1 MIANLAHWSAQ
12 VALLV
17 IVGAILV
24 RLFQIQQPP
33 VLAVWR
39 GLLVLTLTLPVLQ
52 PWHKLALA
60 GESRDVP
67 LGTDVYALAPPSSV
81 HSSWHVSIQEI
92 SWLCGAVILLGIA
105 VRLTLLAIGL
115 RKLRQFR
122 ERSTRIS
129 ASTKTGELLEAMRKR
144 VDCTAEFRLSEDVE
158 SPVTFGLREASIL
171 IPDEF
176 LNMEPQLQSA
186 IACHE
191 LLHVRRRDWAMHF
204 VEETIRVAMWFHPA
218 VLWLVAQGRLAR
230 EQVVDQQVLELT
242 GARKPYL
249 EALLRFATDRRRPS
263 AVPAPPFLAE
273 RQLAQRVAAM
283 LKEVRMSR
291 RRLTI
296 SLAVIVVMV
305 GAVAVSAVWMFPLKA
320 VAKNAPVAGVAG
332 GVTGDV
338 IRGVTDGIVGG
349 VVSGVVQ
356 GVGGSS
362 AAVEPQ
368 VEKAT
373 IWVDEVKRGPLVI
386 QVRGLGELV
395 QDDSG
400 KVVARISLPDE
411 MTRGVHAEQ
420 SAMVDTRKG
429 VVPGHV
435 SAVGQITGAI
445 RTVDIALDGTLP
457 AGVGN
462 GLAVDA
468 TVDVAKIDD
477 VLSVGRPVHLV
488 SGVSPVYKLTENG
501 DEAVRVTVKFGR
513 ASAQKIEVVDGLKVG
528 DRIILSDTST
538 YGGAEK
544 IHLK

>member
-1 MIANLAHWSAQ
+1 MIANLTYWSAQ

-33 VLAVWR
+33 VLLAVWR
-39 GLLVLTLTLPVLQ
+39 GLLVLSLALPILQ
-52 PWHKLALA
+52 PWHKLALVD
-60 GESRDVP
+60 ESRAVP
-67 LGTDVYALAPPSSV
+67 FGTDVYALALPSSAN
-81 HSSWHVSIQEI
+81 SSWHVPMQEI
-92 SWLCGAVILLGIA
+92 SWVCSAVILLGIA
-105 VRLTLLAIGL
+105 VRLTLLAMGL
-115 RKLRQFR
+115 QKLREFR
-122 ERSTRIS
+122 QRSTRIS

-204 VEETIRVAMWFHPA
+204 IEETIRVVMWFHPA

-249 EALLRFATDRRRPS
+249 EALLRFATGRKRPS

-291 RRLTI
+291 TRLAV
-296 SLAVIVVMV
+296 SLAVIAVMIS
-305 GAVAVSAVWMFPLKA
+305 AAAVSVVWMFPLKA
-320 VAKNAPVAGVAG
+320 VAHNSPVAGVAG
-332 GVTGDV
+332 GV
-338 IRGVTDGIVGG
+338 IGG
-349 VVSGVVQ
+349 VPGGVAGGIVQ
-356 GVGGSS
+356 GVRSS
-362 AAVEPQ
+362 SVADEPQ
-368 VEKAT
+368 VDRAT
-373 IWVDEVKRGPLVI
+373 IWVDTVKRGPMVI
-386 QVRGLGELV
+386 QVRGLGELI
-395 QDDSG
+395 QDGSG
-400 KVVARISLPDE
+400 RVAARISLPDE
-411 MTRGVHAEQ
+411 MTQGVRTGQ
-420 SAMVDTRKG
+420 NAMVDTRKG

-435 SAVGQITGAI
+435 STVGQITGVT
-445 RTVDIALDGTLP
+445 RTVDIALVGTLP

-468 TVDVAKIDD
+468 TVDIAKLDD
-477 VLSVGRPVHLV
+477 VVYVGRPVQ
-488 SGVSPVYKLTENG
+488 SMGGASSVYKLTEKG

-513 ASAQKIEVVDGLKVG
+513 VSAQNIEVVDGLTVG
-528 DRIILSDTST
+528 DQIILSDTSA